1 MTISRALEWRRICFA
16 ARPSPCMGRCP
27 PSRAGW
33 SHHWAS
39 SAITSETLAR
49 ALAAVPLELGDLDP
63 WVSFGARI
71 PSQQHAEAAPLRLRV
86 LCWLPGQRTSLHAH
100 GHSACAFRVVA
111 GTSTEIRLGQPDAC
125 WEPGAVIAEGSP
137 GLVHQITNLGREPL
151 VSLHAYAPAL
161 PIDQPPSTYEGRH
174 VVIVG
179 GGVSGVALAIHLL
192 RPASGTMRVSIVE
205 RRPSLGRG
213 PAYGTS
219 DPALRLNV
227 PAERMSVLPE
237 RPNDF
242 VEWARDG
249 GTTVG
254 AGALLPRHL
263 FGSYVEARLADA
275 IADGRGKLWF
285 HRSEAVAAAAD
296 GVTLADG
303 TFLRADAVVLATG
316 NQLPAG
322 SRGAIVRAAAFAMG
336 HRRSVERWFAGPHRG
351 GRGALLVGSGLT
363 AVDVLLALRNQ
374 GHRGRI
380 FVTSRH
386 GLLPRPHRTRGA
398 RPCIRGARPQK
409 LPRSVLGL
417 CRHLRAEV
425 QRAELAGIPWQR
437 VIDALRPHTT
447 AVWRSLPLAEKH
459 AFMAKV
465 RPFWEV
471 LRHRAAADSLAVIE
485 ALRADRQVLLVP
497 GRIAAIREESGL
509 VVELMPRGETT
520 IRRLRCDRL
529 IFARGRR
536 RTCAPGPGRCFGTCS
551 RRGAA
556 ARSARTR
563 GHDRR
568 ERSGDRRAR
577 DIIASG
583 CSRSERCDALTCGRR
598 QRCPTSCARP
608 PPSRTCWLSSRCEEE
623 AVRADARADGRTTG
637 RRASHRGPRMLCAS
651 WIWPRLSGERSTT
664 IVDRT
669 RLRLRAERRARFFG
683 LIEVEPIPWLTSP

>member
-1 MTISRALEWRRICFA
+1 MHSPLSPRVERLVATIEACTD
-16 ARPSPCMGRCP
+16 
-27 PSRAGW
+27 
-33 SHHWAS
+33 
-39 SAITSETLAR
+39 ITSETLAR
-49 ALAAVPLELGDLDP
+49 ALAAAPLELCDLEP
-63 WVSFGARI
+63 WVSFDARNYRRNSMLKR
-71 PSQQHAEAAPLRLRV
+71 PRFELRV

-111 GTSTEIRLGQPDAC
+111 GTSTEIRLGQPDAR
-125 WEPGAVIAEGSP
+125 WESGAVIAEGSP

-161 PIDQPPSTYEGRH
+161 PVDQPPSTYEGRH

-192 RPASGTMRVSIVE
+192 RPANGTMRVSIVE

-219 DPALRLNV
+219 DPAFRLNV

-242 VEWARDG
+242 VEWARDR
-249 GTTVG
+249 GTTVDT
-254 AGALLPRHL
+254 GALLPRHL

-316 NQLPAG
+316 NQLPAAPAALSSELLRSPWVVDDPWSDG
-322 SRGAIVRAAAFAMG
+322 SLARIAPD
-336 HRRSVERWFAGPHRG
+336 EEL
-351 GRGALLVGSGLT
+351 LLVGSGLT

-386 GLLPRPHRTRGA
+386 GLLPRPHLEAGA
-398 RPCIRGARPQK
+398 HGHASVELDPRK

-447 AVWRSLPLAEKH
+447 AVWRSLPLTEKH
-459 AFMAKV
+459 SFMAKV

-485 ALRADRQVLLVP
+485 ALRADGQVSLVP

-509 VVELMPRGETT
+509 VVELMPRGEST

-529 IFARGRR
+529 ILCTGPQTDVRAWPGALFRHLLAGGVLQPDPLGLGVMTDASGR
-536 RTCAPGPGRCFGTCS
+536 AIDGQGTS
-551 RRGAA
+551 SPWLFTLGAL
-556 ARSARTR
+556 
-563 GHDRR
+563 
-568 ERSGDRRAR
+568 RRAHLWETTAVPDIVRQATELAELLAVEQNLAEVEQFLSVCAAGER
-577 DIIASG
+577 DIGA
-583 CSRSERCDALTCGRR
+583 D
-598 QRCPTSCARP
+598 PRP
-608 PPSRTCWLSSRCEEE
+608 R
-623 AVRADARADGRTTG
+623 
-637 RRASHRGPRMLCAS
+637 
-651 WIWPRLSGERSTT
+651 
-664 IVDRT
+664 
-669 RLRLRAERRARFFG
+669 
-683 LIEVEPIPWLTSP
+683 